1 MASNQSF
8 MPEGRG
14 VQRGEIWWGS
24 PALPGGSRK
33 RRPFL
38 IVSHEAFNRNERYPK
53 VMVVHLT
60 SVRRAEVAYP
70 WEVDIPGGSGGLAV
84 SSVANCG
91 EIYTLLKSHLTE
103 FSGALRVEPMERV
116 DRALALALSLRTLA
130 QL

>member
-1 MASNQSF
+1 
-8 MPEGRG
+8 
-14 VQRGEIWWGS
+14 VQKGEVWWGS

-60 SVRRAEVAYP
+60 TVHRAEGPYP
-70 WEVDIPGGSGGLAV
+70 WEVDLPRGSAGLKV
-84 SSVANCG
+84 GSVAKCG

-103 FSGALRVEPMERV
+103 FCGALRSEEMERV
-116 DRALALALSLRTLA
+116 DRALAVALGLPQGRIDRAGAPRTGA
-130 QL
+130 RSER